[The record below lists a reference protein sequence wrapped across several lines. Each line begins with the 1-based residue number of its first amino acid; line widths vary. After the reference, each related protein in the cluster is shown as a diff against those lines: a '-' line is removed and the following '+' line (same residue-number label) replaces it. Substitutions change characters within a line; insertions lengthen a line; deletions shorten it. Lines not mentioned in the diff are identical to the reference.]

1 MRVRPHGSVYMQWAK
16 RHAAARYNLAN
27 SGLLGCTAEDLAPE
41 PGDLVVN
48 GPNADGYPPLLEAI
62 AGRYGVAPHQVVQAP
77 GTSGANFLA
86 FAALVE
92 PGDEV
97 LVEQPAY
104 EPLLA
109 ALEWLGAR
117 PRRFQRRRAAGWAW
131 DPDEVAAQLASGS
144 VRLVVLTNPHNPT
157 SALAPAAAVAGL
169 GRLAERAGAAVL
181 VDEVY
186 KDLWDDQA
194 PPASH
199 VTLGP
204 NLLATSS
211 LTKSYGLSGLRCG
224 WVLCADPAVAERLR
238 RVNDLMAATHSMPSD
253 ALASAAFRHLPR
265 LAARRRAILDPNLRL
280 VRDFLAAHRDLLDAV
295 LPDRAMMVFP
305 RLRREP
311 DSQPLHDRL
320 RRLETSIVPGR
331 FFDAPDHFR
340 LGFAVRT
347 EDVQQGLAN
356 LSAALRADGD
366 APPVRDPLS
375 GN

>member
-1 MRVRPHGSVYMQWAK
+1 MRPRGSVYMHWAK

-27 SGLLGCTAEDLAPE
+27 SGLLGCSTEDLAPA
-41 PGDLVVN
+41 PADLVVN
-48 GPNADGYPPLLEAI
+48 GPNHNGYQPLLEAI
-62 AGRYGVAPHQVVQAP
+62 GERYGVPPGQVVPAP

-97 LVEQPAY
+97 LIEQPAY

-117 PRRFQRRRAAGWAW
+117 PRRFQRRHSDGWAW
-131 DPDEVAAQLASGS
+131 DPDEVAAQLAGGR
-144 VRLVVLTNPHNPT
+144 VRLVVLSNPHNPS
-157 SALAPAAAVAGL
+157 SALAPAAAVADL

-186 KDLWDDQA
+186 KDIWDDLA

-204 NLLATSS
+204 NFLATAS
-211 LTKSYGLSGLRCG
+211 LTKCYGLSGLRCG

-238 RVNDLMAATHSMPSD
+238 RVNDFMAATHSMPSD
-253 ALASAAFRHLPR
+253 ALALAAFRHLPR
-265 LAARRRAILDPNLRL
+265 LATRRRAILDPNWRL
-280 VRDFLAAHRDLLDAV
+280 AQDFLAAHRDHLDAV
-295 LPDRAMMVFP
+295 LPGRAMMVFP
-305 RLRREP
+305 RLLREP

-320 RRLETSIVPGR
+320 RRLDTSIVPGR
-331 FFDAPDHFR
+331 FFGAPHHFR

-356 LSAALRADGD
+356 LSAALHEAAG
-366 APPVRDPLS
+366 APAARHPLS
-375 GN
+375 AE